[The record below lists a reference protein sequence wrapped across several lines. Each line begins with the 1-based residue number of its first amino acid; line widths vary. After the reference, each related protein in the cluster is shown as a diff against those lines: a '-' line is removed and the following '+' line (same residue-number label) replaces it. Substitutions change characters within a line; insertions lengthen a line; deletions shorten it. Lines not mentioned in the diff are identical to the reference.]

1 MLLDSLQ
8 KVSLKPDHRVNWKLV
23 KYCEVGMGKHR
34 KLMTIK
40 TEELSIEKIHIF
52 KLLHEIKRV
61 FNIVTL

>member
-1 MLLDSLQ
+1 M
-8 KVSLKPDHRVNWKLV
+8 KLEIG
-23 KYCEVGMGKHR
+23 KILRNGMGKHR

-40 TEELSIEKIHIF
+40 SEELSIEKIQIF